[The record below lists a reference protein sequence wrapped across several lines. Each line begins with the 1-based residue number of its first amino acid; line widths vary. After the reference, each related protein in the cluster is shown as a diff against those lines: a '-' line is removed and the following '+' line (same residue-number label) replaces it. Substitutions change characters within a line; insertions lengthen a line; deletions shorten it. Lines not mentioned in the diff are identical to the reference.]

1 MYTDND
7 GKATR
12 VQVRDSRLTTLYPY
26 WKTSVDDMKASGI
39 SVRIYVRSLRIL
51 SFILLI
57 AGILNLPMIVYFWN
71 YANETN
77 KEGILRIVRGSAIC
91 DDYDWV
97 FCESCNGE
105 YSDYFPSYRL
115 NRMYAMKNENE

>member
-26 WKTSVDDMKASGI
+26 WKTSVDDMKPFGI
-39 SVRIYVRSLRIL
+39 SVRMYARSLRIL

-57 AGILNLPMIVYFWN
+57 AGILNPPMITYFWN
-71 YANETN
+71 FANEAN
-77 KEGILRIVRGSAIC
+77 KEGI
-91 DDYDWV
+91 
-97 FCESCNGE
+97 
-105 YSDYFPSYRL
+105 
-115 NRMYAMKNENE
+115 